1 MKRARRRL
9 DGRPNTASRYR
20 RRLKNR
26 SQQRKRHRRSNRQA
40 WIYVL
45 PPSFEDSN
53 LILFFFSPLFF
64 RTSSGGSPRA
74 AATPTTFASSAAD
87 LTRTKRDKERKMKKA
102 KKDVGSRTGRTR
114 HVTLCVWNIYYVS
127 EYSSFLI
134 NFETNQFSSNITYE
148 IKLKKKTI
156 LIKARYFKQF
166 VSLNSV
172 SISCFDPTIHKRE
185 RDREKRSP
193 APGSTCRL
201 WPTVLMANQKLL
213 RSLLLSRC
221 WCLVVV
227 SSRFRCCLW

>member
-64 RTSSGGSPRA
+64 RISSGGSPRA
-74 AATPTTFASSAAD
+74 AATPTAFASSAAD

-114 HVTLCVWNIYYVS
+114 HVILCVWNIYYVS

-148 IKLKKKTI
+148 IKLKKK
-156 LIKARYFKQF
+156 
-166 VSLNSV
+166 
-172 SISCFDPTIHKRE
+172 
-185 RDREKRSP
+185 
-193 APGSTCRL
+193 
-201 WPTVLMANQKLL
+201 
-213 RSLLLSRC
+213 
-221 WCLVVV
+221 
-227 SSRFRCCLW
+227 RF